1 MKYPTLIQ
9 LLLLLAPAART
20 QPDLHPKIA
29 PHSGFHSKI
38 APDSGVYVRLKTG
51 SVLYSDFVRLQHLK
65 PAEKFLILDK
75 DRRIPI
81 EKVDRYK
88 SSSGTFVTVPGSSG
102 TDIYRTEQEG
112 PRISL
117 YSGLAKE
124 SSVLDDRTPTR
135 SLFFRKTGETTMTP
149 LALSCLQQAMAD
161 NPSSLHQ
168 LQTATR
174 LKYTGLAILLTS
186 AIVEGFGISK
196 SFRKKDAPVPPPPIM
211 YRAPPQHYFSAS
223 PLMYIGGGG
232 LIAGFVLVGRAHHHF
247 RKALDV
253 YNQ

>member
-1 MKYPTLIQ
+1 LKYSTFIL

-20 QPDLHPKIA
+20 QPDLHPEIA
-29 PHSGFHSKI
+29 PGPGF
-38 APDSGVYVRLKTG
+38 YVRLKNGQT
-51 SVLYSDFVRLQHLK
+51 LYSSFVRLRHPT
-65 PAEKFLILDK
+65 PAEKYLALDNNQQ
-75 DRRIPI
+75 IPI
-81 EKVDRYK
+81 EKVHRYK
-88 SSSGTFVTVPGSSG
+88 SSYGTFVTVPGSSG
-102 TDIYRTEQEG
+102 TDIYRAEREG

-124 SSVLDDRTPTR
+124 PSALDDRTPTR
-135 SLFFRKTGETTMTP
+135 SLFFRKTGETIMTP
-149 LALSCLQQAMAD
+149 LALPCLKQAMAD

-186 AIVEGFGISK
+186 AIVEGFGISQ
-196 SFRKKDAPVPPPPIM
+196 SFRKRAATVPPPPIM

-223 PLMYIGGGG
+223 PLLYIGGGG
-232 LIAGFVLVGRAHHHF
+232 LIAGFVLVLSGHRHF
-247 RKALDV
+247 KRTFEI